1 METRDVAICA
11 NRVSWGS
18 LFSGVLTAFSISL
31 LLALLGSALGF
42 SMVDP
47 WALSLLLAVIIS
59 GFIISGALRL
69 AGNMLGAAGSAAGN
83 IVTAVGNNS
92 DELAGA
98 LNNGLGKLTLDDS
111 LPADASPKN
120 ITDALQNSEVE
131 ALHLDYLQRQL
142 KEIRAEVSQAVAEA
156 MRAPERSEQIM
167 AGLAE
172 RLK

>member
-1 METRDVAICA
+1 
-11 NRVSWGS
+11 
-18 LFSGVLTAFSISL
+18 
-31 LLALLGSALGF
+31 
-42 SMVDP
+42 
-47 WALSLLLAVIIS
+47 
-59 GFIISGALRL
+59 
-69 AGNMLGAAGSAAGN
+69 MLDAAGSAAEN